1 MDFQNLWDIARG
13 FLLVLPPIIF
23 FHELG
28 HFLAARWCG
37 VRVIRFSLGF
47 GPKIFA
53 FTHAGTEYQLAWIPL
68 GGFVKM
74 AGESPESPD
83 RTEAPDEFLSQVWW
97 KKAIIA
103 AAGPLMNLVLA
114 FVALTLVYWAGYS
127 QQDYPATLGR
137 LSPKSA
143 AARLGLQSGDRIVS
157 WDGHAIKS
165 WGALDDAMQGEAAHK
180 RPSHELRFQR
190 GGLDQAVSIP
200 HQELDEFSSGIT
212 LYLPPVIGSVVVG
225 LPAYLAGAREGDRV
239 LSLNGRPM
247 AEWLDLT
254 EVIFINAGKPL
265 DFHVR
270 RGNRELDFKVTP
282 MQQEDGARGG
292 RIGIEPLSSQ
302 VFHVDGVPPGDA
314 LLSGWSATSRM
325 VRDTYAG
332 FGKIVSRPRVY
343 GQQVGGPIMIAQLAG
358 QVVRRGVSSLVWFGS
373 FISIAIM
380 AFNLLPIPIL
390 DGGHIAFAFIEALQ
404 RRPLSMNQLMAFQRV
419 GLAVLGSIL
428 IFVLLN
434 DSWRGIQRVLNGSA
448 VESRGHSAPR
458 GTP

>member
-37 VRVIRFSLGF
+37 VRVVRFSLGF
-47 GPKIFA
+47 GPRIFS
-53 FTHAGTEYQLAWIPL
+53 FTRGGTEYQLAWIPL

-83 RTEAPDEFLSQVWW
+83 RHEAPDEFLSQVWW

-127 QQDYPATLGR
+127 QQDYPAMLGR
-137 LSPKSA
+137 LSAKSY
-143 AARLGLQSGDRIVS
+143 AARLGLASGDQLVA
-157 WDGHAIKS
+157 WDGRAIKS
-165 WGALDDAMQGEAAHK
+165 WGGLDDAMQGIAARKPANHQL
-180 RPSHELRFQR
+180 RYLRAGQTHE
-190 GGLDQAVSIP
+190 VTIP
-200 HQELDEFSSGIT
+200 HQDLEDFSSGIT

-225 LPAYLAGAREGDRV
+225 LPAYLAGVRDGDRV
-239 LSLNGRPM
+239 LSLNGRPTT
-247 AEWLDLT
+247 EWLDLT
-254 EVIFINAGKPL
+254 EVIFVNSGKPL

-270 RGNRELDFKVTP
+270 RGNRELDFRVTP

-302 VFHVDGVPPGDA
+302 IFRVDGVGLPEA
-314 LLSGWSATSRM
+314 TQSGWTATRRM

-332 FGKIVSRPRVY
+332 FGKIVSRPKVY

-390 DGGHIAFAFIEALQ
+390 DGGHIAFAVVEAVQ
-404 RRPLSMNQLMAFQRV
+404 RRPLSMNQLMTFQRI